1 MSNTSKAFR
10 LWEQVPILRLLL
22 PFIVGIL
29 LFDTAPVLLSDNFV
43 FVLPVL
49 IFSNLTLL
57 AFSLNKPKFAFANA
71 TSTVVLLATIAYS
84 ICYFNDD
91 RHNNQWF
98 GHNKNTDSSN
108 SLVLVTKAEEKGK
121 TYKYEVELLHSISE
135 KSIRPC
141 EGKAFVY
148 VYKNVEGEII
158 NKGDIL
164 LLPSDWSAITN
175 SGNPFE
181 MDYKKFCGRKNF
193 FYQQFLS
200 PKQVII
206 YARNNKKSISI
217 WDKAHGYCIS
227 SINAFIKDSTSN
239 ALLKAMIIGEEKDI
253 DPNTREAYSDTGII
267 HIVSISGAH
276 VAIIFAAVYFLF
288 GLIKTKKYKWV
299 KVIAS
304 LAIIWFYV
312 MLAGASTP
320 ALRAAAMFSILAIGN
335 VSNQRA
341 NPLNQLFST
350 AFILLL
356 IQPMWLFSIGF
367 QLSFMAVLSLIIFYP
382 SFTSLFK
389 PSNKIVLFFSN
400 AIAAS
405 IAAEILVAPLV
416 AYYFHSFPIMFIFAN
431 VLASLTMGAILVL
444 GMLMILFAKIS
455 VIATF
460 LSTIIVFISNIFHK
474 GIYLLQQVNFN
485 AFKTIYLPALSMLFL
500 YLLIASLVVTIGFKK
515 KRAVWASLCCLL
527 TLSIFHL
534 QRSLQINSQE
544 QLIVFNKS
552 REAYCE
558 YIDANWY
565 SIIKGSDEENRATKN
580 VHIGLG
586 VKKKEMPTVRQLYVI
601 NDQKVLLMDSNTK
614 ADATFPVDVLIV
626 TSVLKNVDV
635 PALAKA
641 FSPGRIVIANNQN
654 KFLAD
659 RWKSQCREAQI
670 AFHNTKTDGAFIIQ

>member
-1 MSNTSKAFR
+1 MSSTSRAFR
-10 LWEQVPILRLLL
+10 LWEQVPVLRLLL

-29 LFDTAPVLLSDNFV
+29 LFDVSPALLSGDYLFI
-43 FVLPVL
+43 LPVL
-49 IFSNLTLL
+49 ILSTLISL
-57 AFSLNKPKFAFANA
+57 AFKLNKTKFAIANA
-71 TSTVVLLATIAYS
+71 LSTVVLLAAIAYS
-84 ICYFNDD
+84 ICYYKDD
-91 RHNNQWF
+91 RRNNQWF
-98 GHNKNTDSSN
+98 GHKKNSVS
-108 SLVLVTKAEEKGK
+108 SLVLVTKAEEKNK
-121 TYKYEVELLHSISE
+121 TYKYEVELLHSLSE
-135 KSIRPC
+135 TSIKPWI
-141 EGKAFVY
+141 GKAFVY
-148 VYKNVEGEII
+148 VYKNEGGEII
-158 NKGDIL
+158 NKGDTL

-181 MDYKKFCGRKNF
+181 MNYKKFCARKNF
-193 FYQQFLS
+193 FHQQFLK
-200 PKQVII
+200 PNQVIV
-206 YARNNKKSISI
+206 YGRNNKNSISI

-227 SINAFIKDSTSN
+227 SINTFVKDSTSN

-276 VAIIFAAVYFLF
+276 VAIIFAAIGYLF

-299 KVIAS
+299 KVIVS

-320 ALRAAAMFSILAIGN
+320 ALRAAVMFSILAIGN

-367 QLSFMAVLSLIIFYP
+367 QLSFMAVLSLIIFYTP
-382 SFTSLFK
+382 LTSLFK
-389 PSNKIVLFFSN
+389 PSNKIALFFTN

-405 IAAEILVAPLV
+405 VAAELLVAPLV
-416 AYYFHSFPIMFIFAN
+416 AYYFHSFPVMFIFAN

-474 GIYLLQQVNFN
+474 GIFLLQQVNFN

-500 YLLIASLVVTIGFKK
+500 YLLIASLIVAFGFKK
-515 KRAVWASLCCLL
+515 KNFVWVTLCCLL

-544 QLIVFNKS
+544 KIIVFNQSK
-552 REAYCE
+552 EAHCE
-558 YIDANWY
+558 YIDANTY
-565 SIIKGSDEENRATKN
+565 SIINGSDEESRASKN

-586 VKKKEMPTVRQLYVI
+586 VKKKEIPTVRQLYLI
-601 NDQKVLLMDSNTK
+601 NEQKILLMDSNTRT
-614 ADATFPVDVLIV
+614 DTTFSVDVIIV
-626 TSVLKNVDV
+626 TTALKNVDV
-635 PALAKA
+635 PALAKIFA
-641 FSPGRIVIANNQN
+641 PGQIVIANNQN
-654 KFLAD
+654 KYLAD
-659 RWKSQCREAQI
+659 KWKSQCREAQI
-670 AFHNTKTDGAFIIQ
+670 AFHNTKTDGAFIVQ